1 MNVRQMLSGTVREN
15 ALEKSVIIIIC
26 LIIIESFPQKAID
39 NLPLSVIIIFT
50 RFRGLKPEA
59 SQSAAS
65 EKQTRQARDLTAT
78 GNLQPPR
85 ARCAPSAVSGQRV
98 LRCPR
103 LGPSEIRD
111 AATGPCGQ
119 EVGFTN
125 GPGVWF
131 LPAVVLP
138 SRIQFR
144 AKWSVRIATWEA
156 WPEKWPQT
164 HSGSDE
170 IRSRAAERGPIAG
183 FRSARG
189 GGEPEVRLAGA
200 SPQHRAAASAGK
212 KTPLRP
218 RFPFTPAPPDQD
230 GRVAA
235 YEELRGQFL
244 NGQRGPGLAL
254 FLRCGMREL
263 MNTCSLCTA
272 PPALPTVANDAVLP
286 QSVRT
291 DVVLIL
297 AGMLL
302 HRCQESR
309 S

>member
-1 MNVRQMLSGTVREN
+1 MNVKQILSGAVQEN
-15 ALEKSVIIIIC
+15 VLERSRIITYYRMIAS
-26 LIIIESFPQKAID
+26 SFRQKAID
-39 NLPLSVIIIFT
+39 KLPVFVIIIFT
-50 RFRGLKPEA
+50 WFRGLKSEA
-59 SQSAAS
+59 AQSAAS

-78 GNLQPPR
+78 RNLQSPP
-85 ARCAPSAVSGQRV
+85 ARCNPSAVSGQRV

-125 GPGVWF
+125 GQGVWF
-131 LPAVVLP
+131 LAAVVLP

-144 AKWSVRIATWEA
+144 AKWPVRIAAWEA

-170 IRSRAAERGPIAG
+170 IRSRAADRGSVAG

-212 KTPLRP
+212 KTPLSP
-218 RFPFTPAPPDQD
+218 PSPFTPAPPDQD
-230 GRVAA
+230 GLVAA
-235 YEELRGQFL
+235 YEDLRSQFL
-244 NGQRGPGLAL
+244 SGQRGPGLAL
-254 FLRCGMREL
+254 FLRRGMREL
-263 MNTCSLCTA
+263 MNICSLSAA

-286 QSVRT
+286 QGVRT

-302 HRCQESR
+302 HRCQELR

>member
-1 MNVRQMLSGTVREN
+1 MNVKQMLSMVILEN
-15 ALEKSVIIIIC
+15 ALVMGFIVIYYSVLASI
-26 LIIIESFPQKAID
+26 LRQKAID
-39 NLPLSVIIIFT
+39 NRAVVVIIIFT
-50 RFRGLKPEA
+50 RFRRPKPEA
-59 SQSAAS
+59 SESAAS
-65 EKQTRQARDLTAT
+65 EKQTRQAKNLTAT
-78 GNLQPPR
+78 RNLQSPP
-85 ARCAPSAVSGQRV
+85 ARCNPSAISGQRV

-119 EVGFTN
+119 EVDFTN
-125 GPGVWF
+125 GQGVWF
-131 LPAVVLP
+131 LAAVVLP

-144 AKWSVRIATWEA
+144 AKWPVRIATGEA

-170 IRSRAAERGPIAG
+170 IRSRAADRGLVAG

-189 GGEPEVRLAGA
+189 GGEPEVRLANT
-200 SPQHRAAASAGK
+200 SPQHRAAASAEK
-212 KTPLRP
+212 KTPLSP
-218 RFPFTPAPPDQD
+218 PSPFTPAPPDQD
-230 GRVAA
+230 GLVAA

-254 FLRCGMREL
+254 FVRCGMREL
-263 MNTCSLCTA
+263 MNTCSLCAT
-272 PPALPTVANDAVLP
+272 PPALPMVANDAVLP
-286 QSVRT
+286 QGVRT

-302 HRCQESR
+302 YRCQELR

>member
-1 MNVRQMLSGTVREN
+1 MNVKTMLSGAVRES
-15 ALEKSVIIIIC
+15 ALQRSVIIIIC
-26 LIIIESFPQKAID
+26 PISPRSFRQKAVD
-39 NLPLSVIIIFT
+39 NMPVFVIIIFT
-50 RFRGLKPEA
+50 WFRGLKSEA
-59 SQSAAS
+59 AQSATS
-65 EKQTRQARDLTAT
+65 EKQTGQARDLTAT
-78 GNLQPPR
+78 RNLQSTP
-85 ARCAPSAVSGQRV
+85 ARCEPPAVSGQRV

-119 EVGFTN
+119 EVGFRN
-125 GPGVWF
+125 GKRVWF
-131 LPAVVLP
+131 LAAVVLP
-138 SRIQFR
+138 SRIQLR
-144 AKWSVRIATWEA
+144 AKWPVRIAAWEA
-156 WPEKWPQT
+156 RPEKWPQT

-170 IRSRAAERGPIAG
+170 IRSRAADRGPVAG

-189 GGEPEVRLAGA
+189 GGEPEVRLAGT
-200 SPQHRAAASAGK
+200 SPQYRSAASAGK
-212 KTPLRP
+212 KTPLSP
-218 RFPFTPAPPDQD
+218 PSPFTPAPPDQD
-230 GRVAA
+230 GLVAA
-235 YEELRGQFL
+235 YEELRSQFL

-263 MNTCSLCTA
+263 MNTCSLCAA
-272 PPALPTVANDAVLP
+272 PPALLTVTNDAVLP
-286 QSVRT
+286 QGVRT